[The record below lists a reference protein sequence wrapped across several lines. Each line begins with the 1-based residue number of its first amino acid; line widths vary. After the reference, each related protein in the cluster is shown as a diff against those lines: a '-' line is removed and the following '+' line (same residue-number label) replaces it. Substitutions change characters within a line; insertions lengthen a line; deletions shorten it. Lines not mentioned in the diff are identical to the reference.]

1 MGTNNGSAGVE
12 TREIDISGI
21 SARTPAGTPACIIS
35 PTVQGPAFVPTM
47 VTTLSDY
54 VSVFGGI
61 NVDTP
66 LGYLTAREWFDN
78 STVPLVQVRVLGA
91 GTGASRNANGIVTGA
106 GFVVGEQQPVESA
119 VGIIG
124 NNGYANAGGV
134 TGSVYMLGCFMS
146 QSANSTVFSDAGLQT
161 LGQNVATPIVR
172 GVLFAPSG
180 VVLRLSSAASPS
192 AAPSTAFIASESSYS
207 GSFTGSLN
215 IQGGAQNFVMI
226 LNGHKGTATYPNV
239 ISASFDP
246 TAISHFPSMFNTDP
260 LKIEQAGHL
269 LYSNFNIYPSFAQPT
284 GSGIVV
290 EASASIYG
298 GAGIENIAFLV
309 PGSGSAATHTS
320 NIGTSVTPNYEGFQD
335 RFGSALSPWVISQG
349 FGGNA
354 YSLFRFHHLSDGESS
369 NNSVKISIANIQPG
383 TATQPYGFFDVIVR
397 QIDDGDDIGTEIKL
411 EPFTKCTLDPT
422 SPNYIGKKI
431 GSIHNFFNFDT
442 DLLSQKIVTTGEYP
456 SKSRYIRVEIADA
469 VEAMEIDPSA
479 IPFGFRGPQHLVTAG
494 SSSLYNIR
502 HGDILAGAANAYFNT
517 ASIGTYP
524 LYKAVQPPIPMRLNL
539 KKSGE
544 SSSVSTNLYWGV
556 NFQTETSA
564 TDPNMSRE
572 FNKSILGYSKFYPS
586 FDDSTDVQFSVYD
599 NTGTAMTTAS
609 YILDSDKFNNNLF
622 TLEKIKV
629 VTGSAGTPDTST
641 TALLNWQYVR
651 SGIIV
656 ADNATKTRA
665 LQVSDLVGNNPV
677 QSLAKF
683 SFYLERG
690 FDGVRVFNNGT
701 RYLKNIAAAQ
711 EIAQTSRGLTD
722 GPTVKSYIKSLNI
735 ISDVNEVNM
744 HLLVIPGIRERFITD
759 AAITTVEK
767 DRFDCFYIMDI
778 EQFSS
783 LGASLTGS
791 YTNVSTVQTAL
802 NFSNRGVN
810 SSFAAAYYPDVNIRV
825 GGSGVVYEK
834 MPPSVV
840 VFGVYGKND
849 TVGQVFNAPAGST
862 RATLTNVTDFAA
874 GIDKTNADTLYLTS
888 INPLLSK
895 PGVGPVVWGQ
905 KTTLAK
911 ESLLNRVNVRRLLIA
926 IRREVRKAG
935 NQFMFEPAREETL
948 KAFNAAVQPIMQRY
962 QAAGGVQKYKVAIDA
977 STTTQADLD
986 NKTLRG
992 KIFLIPTTSL
1002 EFLSIDFVVTSR
1014 ENFVG

>member
-1 MGTNNGSAGVE
+1 MANSNGSAGVS
-12 TREIDISGI
+12 TREIDISGV
-21 SARTPAGTPACIIS
+21 STRTPTGTPSCVIS

-54 VSVFGGI
+54 VSVFGGV
-61 NVDTP
+61 NADTP
-66 LGYLTAREWFDN
+66 LGYLTAREWFAN
-78 STVPLVQVRVLGA
+78 SSTPLVQVRVLGA
-91 GTGASRNANGIVTGA
+91 GKGLARNANGTVTGA

-119 VGIIG
+119 AGALG
-124 NNGYANAGGV
+124 NNSYANTGGV

-146 QSANSTVFSDAGLQT
+146 QSAASTIFSDAGLQA

-180 VVLRLSSAASPS
+180 VVLRLSSAAAPS
-192 AAPSTAFIASESSYS
+192 AAPASSFVATEASFS
-207 GSFTGSLN
+207 GAFTGSLN
-215 IQGGAQNFVMI
+215 LQAGSQKFVMI
-226 LNGHKGTATYPNV
+226 LNGHKGTDTRYPNV
-239 ISASFDP
+239 LSASFDP
-246 TAISHFPSMFNTDP
+246 TAIDYFPSVFNTDP
-260 LKIEQAGHL
+260 LKTEQAGHL
-269 LYSNFNIYPSFAQPT
+269 LYSQFDIFPSFAQPT
-284 GSGIVV
+284 GSGIIVA
-290 EASASIYG
+290 ASASIYG
-298 GAGIENIAFLV
+298 GAGIENVAFLV
-309 PGSGSAATHTS
+309 PSSGSAGTHTS

-335 RFGSALSPWVISQG
+335 RFGSAFSPWVISQG

-354 YSLFRFHHLSDGESS
+354 YNLFRFHHLSDGEAS

-383 TATQPYGFFDVIVR
+383 TATQPYGFFDVQVR
-397 QIDDGDDIGTEIKL
+397 GIDDRDELGVVRIL
-411 EPFTKCTLDPT
+411 EQYTKCTLDPT

-442 DLLSQKIVTTGEYP
+442 DLFSQKVVTSGEYP
-456 SKSRYIRVEIADA
+456 VQSRYVRVEIADA
-469 VEAMEIDPSA
+469 VEAMELDSSA

-502 HGDILAGAANAYFNT
+502 QGDLLAGTGSAYFNT
-517 ASIGTYP
+517 GSIGEYP
-524 LYKAVQPPIPMRLNL
+524 LYKAVQPPVPMRLNL
-539 KKSGE
+539 KKSANSNGVD
-544 SSSVSTNLYWGV
+544 SNLYWGV
-556 NFQTETSA
+556 HFQNEVST
-564 TDPNMSRE
+564 TDPNGSSI
-572 FNKSILGYSKFYPS
+572 FNQSILGYSKFYPS
-586 FDDSTDVQFSVYD
+586 FDDSSTVQFAVYD
-599 NTGTAMTTAS
+599 NTGVATTTAS
-609 YILDSDKFNNNLF
+609 YILDSDQFNNNLF
-622 TLEKIKV
+622 TLEKVKV
-629 VTGSAGTPDTST
+629 VTGSNGKPDTSS

-651 SGIIV
+651 NGII
-656 ADNATKTRA
+656 ADDNATKTRA
-665 LQVSDLVGNNPV
+665 LKVSDLVNNAPA

-711 EIAQTSRGLTD
+711 EIDQPSRGLTD
-722 GPTVKSYIKSLNI
+722 GATVQSYLKSLSI
-735 ISDVNEVNM
+735 VSDVNEVNM
-744 HLLVIPGIRERFITD
+744 QLLVIPGMRERFITD
-759 AAITTVEK
+759 TAITTVEK

-783 LGASLTGS
+783 VGNPLTGS
-791 YTNVSTVQTAL
+791 YDNVSVTQTAL
-802 NFSNRGVN
+802 DFSNRGVN
-810 SSFAAAYYPDVNIRV
+810 SSFAAAYFPDVNIRLDN
-825 GGSGVVYEK
+825 GVVYEK

-840 VFGVYGKND
+840 VFGAYGNND
-849 TVGQVFNAPAGST
+849 TVGQVFNAPAGYT
-862 RATLTNVTDFAA
+862 RARLGNVTDFAA
-874 GIDKTNADTLYLTS
+874 VIDTPNADTLYVTS

-926 IRREVRKAG
+926 IRREVRAVG

-962 QAAGGVQKYKVAIDA
+962 QAAGGVQKYKVVIDA

-1002 EFLSIDFVVTSR
+1002 EFLSIDFVVSNR